1 MSSEPMKPTSD
12 EALKGL
18 LSNLHHVVNSVQQL
32 AESGVQ
38 RVRKGVFPEGTGLHG
53 IYSLTVK
60 ADLER
65 PALTIEIGNP
75 ARRPGTPTGD
85 ASGTEIVEEAE
96 QIRIVADMPGVASED
111 VKVELVGET
120 LKISAEKGSRK
131 YMKEVVLP
139 FAPVPEK
146 VTHSCRDGILEVKI
160 LK

>member
-1 MSSEPMKPTSD
+1 MSSEPPKPSSD

-18 LSNLHHVVNSVQQL
+18 LSNLQNVVSSVQLL

-38 RVRKGVFPEGTGLHG
+38 RVRKGVFPEGTGLQG

-60 ADLER
+60 ADLGR

-75 ARRPGTPTGD
+75 AKGTATGIGEISD
-85 ASGTEIVEEAE
+85 GEIVEEAE
-96 QIRIVADMPGVASED
+96 QIRIVAEMPGVSGED
-111 VKVELVGET
+111 VKLELAGET
-120 LKISAEKGSRK
+120 LKISAEKGLRK
-131 YMKEVVLP
+131 YAKEVVLP

-146 VTHSCRDGILEVKI
+146 VTHTCRDGILEVKI

>member
-1 MSSEPMKPTSD
+1 MSEPSKPASD

-18 LSNLHHVVNSVQQL
+18 LSNLHNVVNSVQQL

-38 RVRKGVFPEGTGLHG
+38 RVRKGVLPEGTGLHG

-60 ADLER
+60 ADLGR
-65 PALTIEIGNP
+65 PALTIEIGKPGQSTATP
-75 ARRPGTPTGD
+75 AGD
-85 ASGTEIVEEAE
+85 VTDSGIVEEAE

-111 VKVELVGET
+111 VKLELAGET
-120 LKISAEKGSRK
+120 LKISAEKGSRRYAK
-131 YMKEVVLP
+131 AVVLP

-146 VTHSCRDGILEVKI
+146 VSHSCRDGILEVKI